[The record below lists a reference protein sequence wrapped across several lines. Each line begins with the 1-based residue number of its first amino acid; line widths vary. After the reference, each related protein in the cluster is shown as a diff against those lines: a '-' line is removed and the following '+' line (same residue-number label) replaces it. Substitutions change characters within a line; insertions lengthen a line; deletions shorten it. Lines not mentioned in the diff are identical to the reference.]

1 MAYVR
6 ENNIILEI
14 NEKAKVRYYYT
25 LVYSSPLYCVIWQN
39 NIEIVKLLMAYA
51 DENHMTLNI
60 NEYCNDSFP
69 LLLSIVN
76 NNNIEII
83 KLLIKYAEDHHII
96 LKINQRVTVYMIKLV
111 IHYYMLLKMIILK
124 WFD

>member
-1 MAYVR
+1 M
-6 ENNIILEI
+6 
-14 NEKAKVRYYYT
+14 
-25 LVYSSPLYCVIWQN
+25 
-39 NIEIVKLLMAYA
+39 IEVF
-51 DENHMTLNI
+51 
-60 NEYCNDSFP
+60 NEYNP
-69 LLLSIVN
+69 LLYACSK
-76 NNNIEII
+76 NNIEII